1 MGQYPK
7 QNQPDMFQSTALKT
21 LSARGTNPPAQ
32 ASRRELDSINPLR
45 SNVVLSKLPVH
56 QLSKKD
62 TTQIRLINRSQPGA
76 QIDTYWKV
84 FPNEEFGYPRQL
96 AYRLDTLLINRKI
109 DEAARPFP
117 RIMRLGSLREIAR
130 ELELREEDTDRIKN
144 ALKQNSSAYISLK
157 IPHPTDG
164 DKYFEGHGARYNLAV
179 KGQTLPDGSNA
190 ETVYILWNE
199 PFYTILNTTRSRP
212 LNYSYLS
219 TLPPA
224 AQRFYEL
231 ISFQFFAALK
241 YGHQEAKIRYS
252 EYCQQAPQNRYSS
265 RQPAQNQMNGVHR
278 HHRRS
283 GYIAKLRWQK
293 TTDERGSPD
302 WFVHYTPGPKAVAE
316 YEQFAGLRIRRKPLK
331 VVEAKPALGTRERPQ
346 PESPEPKVNEEL
358 LGRLTD
364 AGRGVS
370 ESVARKLLADATPA
384 QEEHISDCIDCW
396 DSIPTTKQAG
406 LLIGFIRHKHSLPT
420 NFVTRSQ
427 RRQID
432 EKNRKQREAQEEQ
445 ERLKDAHQAYL
456 TQEIDRQIASDP
468 TEYDQL
474 VREVKQKQVELAQ
487 RDHPNMTDK
496 EDWATRMASHQARG
510 QIGKGLMNFE
520 TFCAQQKQASATQE
534 GTAVPKEVPP
544 NEHQTPPQSV

>member
-1 MGQYPK
+1 MLLFAHTPYMGQYPK
-7 QNQPDMFQSTALKT
+7 QNQPDMFQSTAPKT
-21 LSARGTNPPAQ
+21 LSARGTNPPVQ

-130 ELELREEDTDRIKN
+130 ELGLREEDTDRIKN

-265 RQPAQNQMNGVHR
+265 AS
-278 HHRRS
+278 RR
-283 GYIAKLRWQK
+283 R
-293 TTDERGSPD
+293 
-302 WFVHYTPGPKAVAE
+302 
-316 YEQFAGLRIRRKPLK
+316 
-331 VVEAKPALGTRERPQ
+331 TR
-346 PESPEPKVNEEL
+346 
-358 LGRLTD
+358 
-364 AGRGVS
+364 
-370 ESVARKLLADATPA
+370 
-384 QEEHISDCIDCW
+384 
-396 DSIPTTKQAG
+396 
-406 LLIGFIRHKHSLPT
+406 
-420 NFVTRSQ
+420 
-427 RRQID
+427 
-432 EKNRKQREAQEEQ
+432 
-445 ERLKDAHQAYL
+445 
-456 TQEIDRQIASDP
+456 
-468 TEYDQL
+468 
-474 VREVKQKQVELAQ
+474 
-487 RDHPNMTDK
+487 
-496 EDWATRMASHQARG
+496 
-510 QIGKGLMNFE
+510 
-520 TFCAQQKQASATQE
+520 
-534 GTAVPKEVPP
+534 
-544 NEHQTPPQSV
+544 